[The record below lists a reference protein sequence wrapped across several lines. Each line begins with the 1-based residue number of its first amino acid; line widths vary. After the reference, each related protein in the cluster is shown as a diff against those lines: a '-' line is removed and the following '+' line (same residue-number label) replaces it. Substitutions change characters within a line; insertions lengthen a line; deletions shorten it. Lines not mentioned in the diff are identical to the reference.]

1 MWRTEAGTLMSLV
14 VPIVVQMGSQQVM
27 TMTDLIFLGH
37 LGRFELAVG
46 TLGSTLFNLLW
57 FGIAGF
63 GTGFD
68 TLGSQSHGAR
78 DHVAT
83 RNWAMLA
90 AASLSLCCV
99 PASAILL
106 CGRFLASRVLSQDPE
121 TSAAVGRF
129 CAVLILGLWP
139 VTLTLA
145 VQKWLQ
151 VRNVVTPVALTSLAV
166 AVVNAALNA
175 ILIRVARLGLV
186 GSALATSL
194 SRAVNLVLLVEYV
207 RRTPTEWDA
216 VVDPEGDGRARGVS
230 KPRAFLA
237 AVAAAAADARAR
249 PDAVARMTRLGARGA
264 VMVAAEA
271 SSFDVTVV
279 FASQLGQVALDAH
292 MALLNICS
300 LTFMTGPMAFGIA
313 ANVRVGNLL
322 GAGAPDRARVAA
334 VVSIAFGVAWMAA
347 CALLI
352 VAFRRRVGEIFVGSD
367 DSDVTRLVA
376 VIAPVA
382 AVFQIFDGALG
393 ACNGVLRACGRQA
406 ALARVNIAALWGV
419 GVVVGF
425 ALTFP
430 ANMGVVGLWVGLAV
444 GVACGGTGLVWM
456 SARLDWDREASLAR
470 TGSAPD
476 VRLIDPSAATTETE
490 EDSEAEDDE
499 RARLV
504 RGRIDEETGGG
515 NVDEVRRAA
524 ANAPAKPDED
534 E

>member
-166 AVVNAALNA
+166 AVVNAALSA

-194 SRAVNLVLLVEYV
+194 SRAVGLVLLVECV

-216 VVDPEGDGRARGVS
+216 VVDPEGDGARAASRNPEHLS
-230 KPRAFLA
+230 PPSPPPPPT
-237 AVAAAAADARAR
+237 RAR

-279 FASQLGQVALDAH
+279 FASQLGQW
-292 MALLNICS
+292 
-300 LTFMTGPMAFGIA
+300 
-313 ANVRVGNLL
+313 R
-322 GAGAPDRARVAA
+322 
-334 VVSIAFGVAWMAA
+334 
-347 CALLI
+347 
-352 VAFRRRVGEIFVGSD
+352 
-367 DSDVTRLVA
+367 
-376 VIAPVA
+376 
-382 AVFQIFDGALG
+382 
-393 ACNGVLRACGRQA
+393 
-406 ALARVNIAALWGV
+406 
-419 GVVVGF
+419 
-425 ALTFP
+425 
-430 ANMGVVGLWVGLAV
+430 
-444 GVACGGTGLVWM
+444 
-456 SARLDWDREASLAR
+456 
-470 TGSAPD
+470 
-476 VRLIDPSAATTETE
+476 
-490 EDSEAEDDE
+490 
-499 RARLV
+499 
-504 RGRIDEETGGG
+504 
-515 NVDEVRRAA
+515 
-524 ANAPAKPDED
+524 
-534 E
+534 

>member
-151 VRNVVTPVALTSLAV
+151 VRNIVTPVALTSLAV

-292 MALLNICS
+292 GVAQHLQLD
-300 LTFMTGPMAFGIA
+300 
-313 ANVRVGNLL
+313 VHD
-322 GAGAPDRARVAA
+322 GADGVWHRRQRSRGESSRRGRPRSRARRRGRRHRVRRRVDGGVRAA
-334 VVSIAFGVAWMAA
+334 HRRVSPPRRRDFRRLGRFRRDATRRRHRPRRRRVPN
-347 CALLI
+347 
-352 VAFRRRVGEIFVGSD
+352 FRRR
-367 DSDVTRLVA
+367 
-376 VIAPVA
+376 
-382 AVFQIFDGALG
+382 
-393 ACNGVLRACGRQA
+393 
-406 ALARVNIAALWGV
+406 ARRV
-419 GVVVGF
+419 
-425 ALTFP
+425 
-430 ANMGVVGLWVGLAV
+430 
-444 GVACGGTGLVWM
+444 
-456 SARLDWDREASLAR
+456 
-470 TGSAPD
+470 
-476 VRLIDPSAATTETE
+476 
-490 EDSEAEDDE
+490 
-499 RARLV
+499 
-504 RGRIDEETGGG
+504 
-515 NVDEVRRAA
+515 
-524 ANAPAKPDED
+524 
-534 E
+534 